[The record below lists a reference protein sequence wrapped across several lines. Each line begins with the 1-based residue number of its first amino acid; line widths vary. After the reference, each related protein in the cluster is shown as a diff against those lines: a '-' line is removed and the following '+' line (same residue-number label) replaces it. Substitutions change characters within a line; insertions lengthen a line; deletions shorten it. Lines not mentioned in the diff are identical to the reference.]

1 MAKGLKELAS
11 VQKPQI
17 STTLAKQIVNFG
29 TAVQIIK
36 GIDFASLTQLSAGL
50 NALASVK
57 NPEISPAVA
66 RHIEAIGNSVL
77 TLKDIDFSIMPA
89 LADSLRSLDGIQ
101 NSNLGNIINQLKK
114 VPEIATNIANSGI
127 STFAENIRQLVEA
140 LAPLGTI
147 GKSNLNSVLN
157 QLKKIPEITEQLHS
171 EKIAE
176 FAAKIREVTEAVRPL
191 ATEMEK
197 VSRGFS
203 ALPTQIQKVI
213 NANARLKTSNTKTAF
228 SFNMLA
234 MRFGILLA
242 AATRIAR
249 VMGKWIDKSSQYVED
264 LNLFTVAMGKY
275 ADESK
280 RYAQKHF

>member
-11 VQKPQI
+11 VPKPQI

-147 GKSNLNSVLN
+147 AVSYTHLDYHYQVFQLFRHNAVKNYKRWKKIKQKNYTAKNHKVLSICFVRLAGTIPAVQ
-157 QLKKIPEITEQLHS
+157 QLKAYP
-171 EKIAE
+171 
-176 FAAKIREVTEAVRPL
+176 AKPLRHLYDRP
-191 ATEMEK
+191 
-197 VSRGFS
+197 
-203 ALPTQIQKVI
+203 
-213 NANARLKTSNTKTAF
+213 
-228 SFNMLA
+228 
-234 MRFGILLA
+234 
-242 AATRIAR
+242 ATRVR
-249 VMGKWIDKSSQYVED
+249 CV
-264 LNLFTVAMGKY
+264 
-275 ADESK
+275 
-280 RYAQKHF
+280 